1 MAPRFTFSG
10 FVPTALARF
19 IVAPFC
25 QFSRRF
31 FRSKQPVNAA
41 HALGR
46 RGERLAARFL
56 KHHGYK
62 IIYRNYRGPRG
73 GEIDIV
79 CRERA
84 TNTLVFVEVKT
95 RSRIDYGNPADAVN
109 KEKQR
114 LIIRGALSWLRL
126 LDNPDVLFRFDI
138 VEVVIQKEC
147 RKPEMNLI
155 RGAFHLP
162 ENYRYHGEDAV
173 PSGA

>member
-1 MAPRFTFSG
+1 MSSSDTKGTAPRSIFSG
-10 FVPTALARF
+10 SALTALARS
-19 IVAPFC
+19 IAARFC
-25 QFSRRF
+25 QYSRLC
-31 FRSKQPVNAA
+31 FRSRQPVNAA

-46 RGERLAARFL
+46 RGERLAAHYL
-56 KHHGYK
+56 KRQGYK
-62 IIYRNYRGPRG
+62 VIYRNYRASHG

-79 CRERA
+79 CREKA

-95 RSRIDYGNPADAVN
+95 RSRVDFGNPADAVN

-138 VEVVIQKEC
+138 VEVVVRKEVK
-147 RKPEMNLI
+147 KPQIHLI

-162 ENYRYHGEDAV
+162 ENYVY
-173 PSGA
+173 